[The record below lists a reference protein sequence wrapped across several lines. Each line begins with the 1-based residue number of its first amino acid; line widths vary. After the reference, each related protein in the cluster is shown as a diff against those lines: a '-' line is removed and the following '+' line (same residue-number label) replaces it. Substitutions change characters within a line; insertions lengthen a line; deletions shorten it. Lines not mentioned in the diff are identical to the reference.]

1 MINPRDLDFP
11 TLNKK
16 NFLMYMA
23 SHYEESLIEDEK
35 CDFQDDLKRIKYI
48 KRLLSKYENTGILK
62 TRLILNHIVILMN
75 TLGPFA
81 TTRVL
86 LYKIDV
92 EYHEVISTFLF
103 KLNALGGVL
112 QEEMTVDDD
121 VCRMINEEMR

>member
-1 MINPRDLDFP
+1 
-11 TLNKK
+11 
-16 NFLMYMA
+16 MYMA
-23 SHYEESLIEDEK
+23 SHYEESPIEDEK

-112 QEEMTVDDD
+112 QEEMTVDDN